1 MPINSSIQDTLYFLL
16 KTFLL
21 FIDNSNYFYPMT
33 NEAIANQF
41 SLLSKLM
48 DIHGENNF
56 KSKSF
61 ANAAFNIEKVTAN
74 ISELNEK
81 SIKQLPGIGVS
92 VTQKIL
98 EIISTGE
105 MKQLQEI
112 ITSTPDGILEMM
124 MIKGIGPKKIN
135 TIWKEMKIENLGEL
149 LYACKEN
156 RLKLFK
162 GFGEK
167 TQNKIAELIEFYN
180 SNLGNHLFA
189 SVEELSKECFQ
200 LLQNL
205 FTSNCVEIAGEIKN
219 QSQIVTS
226 IDFVIAV
233 KSEEIKEKLSTEKKL
248 HFIEENKQILTYK
261 TASGISLKLHPVLL
275 ENKLDKLFEIT
286 ASENFKNKL
295 ISTYP
300 IGNYTEQETYFKGHN
315 IQIIPA
321 YLWETEIAI
330 DAAANHTIP
339 EPINVAD
346 VKGLIHC
353 HSTWSD
359 GSNSIA
365 EMAAASKAMG
375 HEYMLITD
383 HSKAAFYAE
392 GLSELRVQA
401 QHKEIEQLN
410 ASLDNFIVYKGIEC
424 DILNDGSLDYEEEI
438 LSTFDCIIA
447 SIHSNLNMTEEKA
460 MKRLIGAIT
469 NPYTSVLGHLTGRL
483 LLSRTGYP
491 VNHKELIDCCA
502 AHDVAIE
509 LNANPHRLD
518 LDWSNIEY
526 ALSKQV
532 LISINPDAHSIKGIG
547 DIRYGVLQAQK
558 AMMKSDQNLSSFDR
572 ASFESFM
579 HDQHYKRS

>member
-1 MPINSSIQDTLYFLL
+1 
-16 KTFLL
+16 
-21 FIDNSNYFYPMT
+21 MT

-61 ANAAFNIEKVTAN
+61 ANAAFNIEKVTTN
-74 ISELNEK
+74 ISELNEE

-112 ITSTPDGILEMM
+112 ISSTPEGILEMM
-124 MIKGIGPKKIN
+124 KIKGIGPKKIN
-135 TIWKEMKIENLGEL
+135 SIWKEMKIDNLGEL

-180 SNLGNHLFA
+180 SNLGSQRFA

-205 FTSNCVEIAGEIKN
+205 FTSNCVEIAGEIKK

-226 IDFVIAV
+226 IDFVV
-233 KSEEIKEKLSTEKKL
+233 TLNSEEIKDKLSAEKKL
-248 HFIEENKQILTYK
+248 HFIDENEQFLTYK
-261 TASGISLKLHPVLL
+261 TTSGISLKIYPVFV
-275 ENKLDKLFEIT
+275 ENKFKKIFEIT
-286 ASENFKNKL
+286 ASENFKNTLLSK
-295 ISTYP
+295 YP
-300 IGNYTEQETYFKGHN
+300 IENYTEEKVYFKGHS
-315 IQIIPA
+315 IQVIPA
-321 YLWETEIAI
+321 YLWETEAAI
-330 DAAANHTIP
+330 DAAINHQIP
-339 EPINVAD
+339 EPITASD

-365 EMAAASKAMG
+365 EMAAASKALG
-375 HEYMLITD
+375 YEYMLITD

-392 GLSELRVQA
+392 GLSEQRVQA

-424 DILNDGSLDYEEEI
+424 DVLNDGSLDYEEEV

-469 NPYTSVLGHLTGRL
+469 NPYTSILGHLTGRL

-491 VNHKELIDCCA
+491 VDHKEIIDCCA

-518 LDWSNIEY
+518 IDWSKIEY

-532 LISINPDAHSIKGIG
+532 LISINPDAHSIKGIE

-558 AMMKSDQNLSSFDR
+558 VMMNADQNLSCFDR
-572 ASFESFM
+572 SSFESFM

>member
-1 MPINSSIQDTLYFLL
+1 
-16 KTFLL
+16 
-21 FIDNSNYFYPMT
+21 MT

-41 SLLSKLM
+41 SLLAKLM
-48 DIHGENNF
+48 DIHGENSF

-61 ANAAFNIEKVTAN
+61 ANAAFNIENVKVD
-74 ISELNEK
+74 ISGLDEQ

-112 ITSTPDGILEMM
+112 IAATPSGILEMLK
-124 MIKGIGPKKIN
+124 IKGIGPKKIN

-180 SNLGNHLFA
+180 SNLGSHLFA
-189 SVEELSKECFQ
+189 AVEELSKECFQ
-200 LLQNL
+200 LLKNI
-205 FTSNCVEIAGEIKN
+205 FSGSCVEIAGEIKN
-219 QSQIVTS
+219 QSQIVTTL
-226 IDFVIAV
+226 DFIIEL
-233 KSEEIKEKLSTEKKL
+233 KIEEIKDRLLEEKKL
-248 HFIEENKQILTYK
+248 VFIDQNEQFLVYK
-261 TASGISLKLHPVLL
+261 TASGISLKIHPVLL
-275 ENKLDKLFEIT
+275 EKKLEKLFEIT
-286 ASENFKNKL
+286 ASENFKNTLLSK
-295 ISTYP
+295 YP
-300 IGNYTEQETYFKGHN
+300 IGKFTEEAVYFQGHN

-321 YLWETEIAI
+321 YLWETEAAL
-330 DAAANHTIP
+330 DAAANHSIPDPITISD
-339 EPINVAD
+339 IN
-346 VKGLIHC
+346 GLIHC

-359 GSNSIA
+359 GSNSVA
-365 EMAAASKAMG
+365 EMAAASQAIG

-383 HSKAAFYAE
+383 HSKSAFYAE
-392 GLSELRVQA
+392 GLSEQRVQA

-410 ASLDNFIVYKGIEC
+410 ASLENFIVYKGIEC
-424 DILNDGSLDYEEEI
+424 DILNDGSLDYEEEV

-469 NPYTSVLGHLTGRL
+469 NPYTSILGHMTGRL

-491 VNHKELIDCCA
+491 INHKEIIDCCA

-518 LDWSNIEY
+518 IDWSKIQY

-547 DIRYGVLQAQK
+547 DIKYGVLQAQK
-558 AMMKSDQNLSSFDR
+558 VMMKADQNLSCFDR
-572 ASFESFM
+572 SSFESFM

>member
-1 MPINSSIQDTLYFLL
+1 
-16 KTFLL
+16 
-21 FIDNSNYFYPMT
+21 MT
-33 NEAIANQF
+33 NEAIADQF
-41 SLLSKLM
+41 SLLAKLM

-61 ANAAFNIEKVTAN
+61 ANAAFNIEKVTTN
-74 ISELNEK
+74 ISELNEE

-112 ITSTPDGILEMM
+112 ISSTPEGILEMM
-124 MIKGIGPKKIN
+124 KIKGIGPKKIN
-135 TIWKEMKIENLGEL
+135 TIWKEMKIDNLGEL

-180 SNLGNHLFA
+180 SNLGSHLFA
-189 SVEELSKECFQ
+189 SVEELSKECFH
-200 LLQNL
+200 LLQNI
-205 FTSNCVEIAGEIKN
+205 FTNDCVEIAGEIKN

-226 IDFVIAV
+226 IEFVITLN
-233 KSEEIKEKLSTEKKL
+233 SEEIKDKLSSEKKL
-248 HFIEENKQILTYK
+248 HFIEENEQFLTYK
-261 TASGISLKLHPVLL
+261 TDSGISLKLHPVLVEKKL
-275 ENKLDKLFEIT
+275 EKLFEIT
-286 ASENFKNKL
+286 ASENFKNL
-295 ISTYP
+295 LLTQYP
-300 IGNYTEQETYFKGHN
+300 IENYTDEQLYFKGHN

-321 YLWETEIAI
+321 YLWETESSI
-330 DAAANHTIP
+330 DAAVNHKIP
-339 EPINVAD
+339 EPIKGED

-359 GSNSIA
+359 GSNSIS

-392 GLSELRVQA
+392 GLSEQRVQA

-410 ASLDNFIVYKGIEC
+410 ANLENFIVYKGIEC
-424 DILNDGSLDYEEEI
+424 DILNDGSLDYDDEI
-438 LSTFDCIIA
+438 LGTFDCIIA
-447 SIHSNLNMTEEKA
+447 SVHSNLNMTEEKA
-460 MKRLIGAIT
+460 MRRLIGAIT
-469 NPYTSVLGHLTGRL
+469 NPYTSILGHLTGRL
-483 LLSRTGYP
+483 LLSRNGYP
-491 VNHKELIDCCA
+491 VNHKEIIDCCA
-502 AHDVAIE
+502 AHDVVIE

-518 LDWSNIEY
+518 IDWSKIEY
-526 ALSKQV
+526 ALSKNV

-547 DIRYGVLQAQK
+547 DIKYGVLQAQK
-558 AMMKSDQNLSSFDR
+558 VMMNTDQNLSCFDR
-572 ASFESFM
+572 SSFESFM